1 MFGSIQDGGLLPVQL
16 GKSNMIT
23 TSNTRVNRI
32 IGKLALGA
40 ALSAALASALYAKSF
55 GDFSTPVSAEIGSDP
70 SLNTPSNDGCPILSP
85 DGLSLYMATNR
96 PEFEGD
102 TGPADLNIW
111 VARRAS
117 TTDGWGAPEMLPA
130 PINTAANEFCP
141 DPIRGKG
148 LFFVRAP
155 FNTQNGDIFR
165 TRLDNAGWREPER
178 LPDTVNSTTQ
188 EWSPSYFEDEAGNE
202 VLYFSRAAGP
212 AGGPHTIYA
221 SVNFGPAQ
229 AVSELSSGGD
239 AARPNVRKDGR
250 EIVFDSA
257 RAPNLGGQDVWVA
270 TRGSTA
276 EPWGVPEPLQVV
288 SSPLNDT
295 RASLS
300 WDGTFLLVGSLRAG
314 GEGSADIYVSSRP
327 RLTGR

>member
-1 MFGSIQDGGLLPVQL
+1 MISSTTVKRITARLAVGATISTSLAASLL
-16 GKSNMIT
+16 
-23 TSNTRVNRI
+23 
-32 IGKLALGA
+32 A
-40 ALSAALASALYAKSF
+40 ATF
-55 GDFSTPVSAEIGSDP
+55 GDFSIPVSAEIGSDP
-70 SLNTPSNDGCPILSP
+70 SLNTPFNDGCPILSP

-96 PEFEGD
+96 PEFVGD
-102 TGPADLNIW
+102 STPDLNIW
-111 VARRAS
+111 VAHRAS

-130 PINTAANEFCP
+130 PINTPNNEFCP
-141 DPIRGKG
+141 TPIRGKG
-148 LFFVRAP
+148 LFFVRSAFP
-155 FNTQNGDIFR
+155 TQNGDIFR
-165 TRLDNAGWREPER
+165 TRLDHSGWREPER
-178 LPDTVNSTTQ
+178 LPDTVNSTTP

-229 AVSELSSGGD
+229 AVSELSTGGD

-257 RAPNLGGQDVWVA
+257 RMPNLGLQDVWIA

-276 EPWGVPEPLQVV
+276 EPWGDPKPLQVV
-288 SSPLNDT
+288 SSAGQDT

-300 WDGTFLLVGSLRAG
+300 WDGTFLLVGSTRVVPGA
-314 GEGSADIYVSSRP
+314 EGSADIYVSTRP
-327 RLTGR
+327 RLTGKN